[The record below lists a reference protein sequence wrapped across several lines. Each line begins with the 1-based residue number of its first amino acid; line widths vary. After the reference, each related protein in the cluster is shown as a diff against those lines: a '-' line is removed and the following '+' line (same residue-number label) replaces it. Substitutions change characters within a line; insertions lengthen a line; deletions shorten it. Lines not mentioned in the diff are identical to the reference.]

1 MSTFFVGAFCE
12 RNKYGD
18 FVFWPKV
25 IKSYIRLGVG
35 HFYRELADT
44 KAYEIE
50 KIIRPR
56 KAYPSGG
63 YGVKGEG
70 KKEICTRESP
80 KIGFS

>member
-1 MSTFFVGAFCE
+1 M
-12 RNKYGD
+12 Y
-18 FVFWPKV
+18 WPQI

-44 KAYEIE
+44 KVYEIE

-63 YGVKGEG
+63 YGVRTVGEILSVY
-70 KKEICTRESP
+70 ICTENLSVGATPR
-80 KIGFS
+80 FSRKKNLF